1 MLTSGSRSTAGP
13 GSALSTPDEQVG
25 PLALYK
31 LARKELVENQG
42 VDRNTWARGAESVS
56 PSLQRAGRPSLRDTP
71 TRSGLQH
78 EQLVSVHTPTG
89 LTPGAH
95 MGDGAVDLSDLQ
107 NYLSWDMYGIM
118 EVGASGLKAGI
129 EGNGLPSWTGA
140 R

>member
-1 MLTSGSRSTAGP
+1 
-13 GSALSTPDEQVG
+13 
-25 PLALYK
+25 
-31 LARKELVENQG
+31 
-42 VDRNTWARGAESVS
+42 
-56 PSLQRAGRPSLRDTP
+56 
-71 TRSGLQH
+71 
-78 EQLVSVHTPTG
+78 
-89 LTPGAH
+89 